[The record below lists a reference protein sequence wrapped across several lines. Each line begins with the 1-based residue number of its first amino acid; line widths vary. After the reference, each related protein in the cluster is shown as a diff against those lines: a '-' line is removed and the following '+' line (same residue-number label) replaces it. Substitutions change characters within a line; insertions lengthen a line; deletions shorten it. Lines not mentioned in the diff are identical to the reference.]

1 MIQPHLDNG
10 FNNGY
15 FENIVPMVRRKEA
28 IRVSLYASLD
38 PAALQMNIIGKQAN
52 NSQENN
58 DTLRDRTL
66 NKPMLLATMAT
77 ITVAIA
83 YAQ

>member
-1 MIQPHLDNG
+1 MIQPHLDS
-10 FNNGY
+10 GY
-15 FENIVPMVRRKEA
+15 LENIVPMVRRKEA
-28 IRVSLYASLD
+28 TRVSLYASLD

-52 NSQENN
+52 NNQENN

-66 NKPMLLATMAT
+66 NKPMLLATMST

-83 YAQ
+83 YVQ